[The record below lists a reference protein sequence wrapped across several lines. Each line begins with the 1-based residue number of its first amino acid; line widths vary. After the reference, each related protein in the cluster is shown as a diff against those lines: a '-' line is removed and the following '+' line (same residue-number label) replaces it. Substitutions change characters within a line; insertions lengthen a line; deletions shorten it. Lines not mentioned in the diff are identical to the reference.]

1 MQYRQNIEEIV
12 MMSTPYIVVSKPL
25 SLAEVA
31 EVQRTRRILT
41 IILIVLYL
49 VSLSRKQDFVV
60 VVLIQN
66 CLFLILYI
74 KLLGLCGAF
83 DC

>member
-1 MQYRQNIEEIV
+1 MQYIQDIEQIA

-25 SLAEVA
+25 SLADDA
-31 EVQRTRRILT
+31 EVQRTRKILT

-66 CLFLILYI
+66 GLFLMLYI
-74 KLLGLCGAF
+74 KLLGL
-83 DC
+83 

>member
-1 MQYRQNIEEIV
+1 MQYRQNIEEIA

-49 VSLSRKQDFVV
+49 VSLSRKQNFVV
-60 VVLIQN
+60 VALIQN

>member
-1 MQYRQNIEEIV
+1 MQYRQNIEEIA

-49 VSLSRKQDFVV
+49 VSLLRQQNFVG